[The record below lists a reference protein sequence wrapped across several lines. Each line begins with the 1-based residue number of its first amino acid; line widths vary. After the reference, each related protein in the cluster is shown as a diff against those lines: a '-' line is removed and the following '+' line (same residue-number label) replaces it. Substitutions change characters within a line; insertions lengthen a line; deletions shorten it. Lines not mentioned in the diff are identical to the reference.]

1 MKMRSY
7 FINLFCVATLFA
19 GFAQSVAM
27 AANVELATAP
37 LVTSTNT
44 TVKPNILFVLDNS
57 GSMTWTAMPDA
68 AHNFRGD
75 YGYLSSQCNAVYY
88 DPNITYTPPINGEKV
103 SFANADFTAAKDSGY
118 DSSSASRNLN
128 SEFIANRFEPESA
141 NDTYQ
146 SSGSYKLSSLGPYG
160 AVYYVYAGTQTNKD
174 YFNTGSTFYT
184 ECNTA
189 IANTVSGDHTILGTN
204 STTFLKRRLASTKT
218 TTITV
223 AGSGGANTSASISSI
238 KVGSVNG
245 VGGVELMSGASAT
258 EANISNITMAAN
270 IASKITLNGYS
281 ATASNGVITIT
292 APSTANVTN
301 ASLWIGPISGNK
313 NTIKFTSDIFP
324 DTDAAKLTNFA
335 NWYSYYRTRMLMMKT
350 SAGLAFG
357 AIGDRYR
364 VGLMKINSS
373 STPVVELDTFT
384 GDHRNDW
391 YDTFYSISGN
401 SGTPLREALS
411 NAGLYYSGLQSGT
424 TDPVQYS
431 CQQNFTLLSTD
442 GFWNGNDG
450 FKLDGSTAVG
460 NQDGEEERP
469 YLDGRV
475 LLANYS
481 YTYKRNR
488 YDRVRDNCS
497 NGRRKIRTIPEI
509 GYCKSTSPTAGC
521 SVSTWSN
528 DPDNSAFVSGS
539 CTDNAAPNP
548 STPVLVGT
556 PREDGVVNSGG
567 TSDSLADVALY
578 YYKTDLR
585 TSALNNCGTA
595 VSPSTIG
602 PLCENNVFKSAKD
615 NNTQQHMTTFTL
627 GLGANGRMKY
637 SSTYDQDSSG
647 DYFAVKLG
655 LAANSAA
662 TPPVCPWQAD
672 GTTCNWPIP
681 EKLEYQSPLLFPTST
696 VNTTEGPKH
705 IDDMWHAAVNGR
717 GSYFSASNPE
727 SLATGLASALAGI
740 NTRRGSAAA
749 AASST
754 LNPVAGDNKS
764 FIASYTSSVWTGNLE
779 ARGINTDTGETNT
792 NALWCVEDVPADSCA
807 TTPVAQTIGDTTIY
821 NCELPTTG
829 VCSNGVVGFSGNE
842 RSGTQYCKVPV
853 ATACSGTLSTSRTS
867 PMVLIDRDDRNIK
880 TSQFN
885 STTGTYQLTDFDA
898 TYAAANPSFFNATKL
913 AGLNQWSSLTTTQKA
928 NAEGA
933 NLVKYLRG
941 QYSHEDRDTN
951 LDDDRVFRRRT
962 AVMGDT
968 LESTP
973 TFMGKPVF
981 SYPYPGYTTF
991 KSDQSSNAVVN
1002 AGTVYIG
1009 ANDGMMHAFSA
1020 ENGVERWAYIPSM
1033 VMPNLW
1039 KLADFNYSTSHINL
1053 VNGTPVVTD
1062 VCTANCNVA
1071 STAVWKTI
1079 LVGGLNAGGRGY
1091 YALDVTNPNSPTLLW
1106 ELTTTAGSGSVQ
1118 DDDIGFSFGQPVVTR
1133 KSDGTWVVLVTSGYN
1148 NTSPGDGKGY
1158 LYVLNAATGAII
1170 SKISTNVGDTAT
1182 PSGLAKIAGYNVEIG
1197 GNAVGYVYGGD
1208 LQGNI
1213 WRFDVNSS
1221 TAATVGTGSVFK
1233 FATLYSDTAGTNP
1246 QPITTTPILG
1256 KIAGSRVVFVGTGK
1270 YLEVADLT
1278 NTQKQ
1283 TIYAIKDDGSSSTL
1297 INPRTTLVQQTMT
1310 NNTDANNLDTR
1321 VVTSASPVNFFTGR
1335 GWFVDLPV
1343 TGERVNIEGK
1353 LNLGALQFPTTVP
1366 STTACSPGGYSYN
1379 NFFDFATGASLGNG
1393 IVSTKYDSVIVG
1405 LHVLYVDGLPVSG
1418 VVTADNPTPVR
1429 ERNLE
1434 IPPSEGRFTGK
1445 RTLWRE
1451 LLE

>member
-1 MKMRSY
+1 MNMRLSVSI
-7 FINLFCVATLFA
+7 FLTAAALFA
-19 GFAQSVAM
+19 GFAQPVAL
-27 AANVELATAP
+27 AANVDLATAP

-75 YGYLSSQCNAVYY
+75 YGYLSSQCNAVFY
-88 DPNITYTPPINGEKV
+88 DPNITYTPPINAAKV

-146 SSGSYKLSSLGPYG
+146 NNGSYKLSSLGPYG

-189 IANTVSGDHTILGTN
+189 IGNTVSGDNTVLGTG
-204 STTFLKRRLASTKT
+204 STIFLKRRLASTKT

-223 AGSGGANTSASISSI
+223 TGTGGSSTSASISSI
-238 KVGSVNG
+238 T
-245 VGGVELMSGASAT
+245 VGGVQLMSAASAT
-258 EANISNITMAAN
+258 TGSISSTQMAIN
-270 IASKITLNGYS
+270 IAARITQNGYS

-292 APSTANVTN
+292 APASANV
-301 ASLWIGPISGNK
+301 AQVAPVIGAISGNK
-313 NTIKFTSDIFP
+313 GTIKFTTDIFP
-324 DTDAAKLTNFA
+324 DTDTAKLTNFA

-384 GDHRNDW
+384 GDHRTDW
-391 YDTFYSISGN
+391 YDSFYEISGN

-411 NAGLYYSGLQSGT
+411 NAGMYYSGLQSGT

-442 GFWNGNDG
+442 GYWNGSEG
-450 FKLDGSTAVG
+450 FTLDGSTAVG
-460 NQDGEEERP
+460 NQDGLEQRP
-469 YLDGRV
+469 YLDG
-475 LLANYS
+475 AIAATQ
-481 YTYKRNR
+481 YTYTYTRNN

-497 NGRRKIRTIPEI
+497 SNRRKIRTIPQI
-509 GYCKSTSPTAGC
+509 GTCTNTNNTDGCTPSNWSPNGTP
-521 SVSTWSN
+521 TL
-528 DPDNSAFVSGS
+528 SGS
-539 CTDNAAPNP
+539 CTTNSAPNP
-548 STPVLVGT
+548 STPALSGT
-556 PREDGVVNSGG
+556 PVEDGLVASGG
-567 TSDSLADVALY
+567 TSDTLADVALY

-585 TSALNNCGTA
+585 TSALGNCGTA
-595 VSPSTIG
+595 VSPATVG

-615 NNTQQHMTTFTL
+615 TNSQQHMTTFTL

-655 LAANSAA
+655 LSANSGA
-662 TPPVCPWQAD
+662 TPPVCSWQTN
-672 GTTCNWPIP
+672 GTTCNWPTPGSDLP
-681 EKLEYQSPLLFPTST
+681 E
-696 VNTTEGPKH
+696 N

-764 FIASYTSSVWTGNLE
+764 FVASYTSSVWTGNLE

-829 VCSNGVVGFSGNE
+829 VCTNGVVGFTGNE
-842 RSGTQYCKVPV
+842 TSGTQYCKVPV
-853 ATACSGTLSTSRTS
+853 ATACSGTLSTSRTN
-867 PMVLIDRDDRNIK
+867 PMVLVNNDLRNIK

-885 STTGTYQLTDFDA
+885 STTGTYQLVDFDA
-898 TYAAANPSFFNATKL
+898 TFAAANPSFFNATKL
-913 AGLNQWSSLTTTQKA
+913 AGLNQWSSLSATQKT

-951 LDDDRVFRRRT
+951 LDDDRVFRKRS

-991 KSDQSSNAVVN
+991 KSTQSSNSVVN

-1033 VMPNLW
+1033 VVPNLW
-1039 KLADFNYSTSHINL
+1039 KLADFNYATSHTNL

-1106 ELTTTAGSGSVQ
+1106 ELTTTSGAGSVQ

-1148 NTSPGDGKGY
+1148 NVSPGDGKGY

-1170 SKISTNVGDTAT
+1170 SKITTNVGDTST

-1208 LQGNI
+1208 LLGNI
-1213 WRFDVNSS
+1213 WRFDINSS
-1221 TAATVGTGSVFK
+1221 TAAAVGTGGVFK

-1256 KIAGSRVVFVGTGK
+1256 KIAGSRVIFVGTGK
-1270 YLEVADLT
+1270 YLEVADLS

-1321 VVTSASPVNFFTGR
+1321 VVTSANPVNFFTGR

-1343 TGERVNIEGK
+1343 TGERVNVEGK
-1353 LNLGALQFPTTVP
+1353 LNLGALQFPTTIP